1 MFYGWDGWPGWWMP
15 FMGLGML
22 LFWGAVIGLV
32 VWGIRSISGPNGRL
46 SESQR
51 PLEIAQRRYAQ
62 GDLTLQELED
72 IKTGLGL
79 ANPREVPD
87 TLQRASGS

>member
-1 MFYGWDGWPGWWMP
+1 MFYGWEGWPGWWMP

-32 VWGIRSISGPNGRL
+32 VWGIRSISGPKDRL
-46 SESQR
+46 SESPR

-62 GDLTLQELED
+62 GEITLQEFEE

-79 ANPREVPD
+79 ENLGKVSD
-87 TLQRASGS
+87 ILQGASRS